1 MNFSNKTQKID
12 ALGALASALCL
23 VHCLATPFL
32 FLGLFGLSNKAES
45 VTPFWGSLDWIFLAI
60 TFFAVFRSAK
70 TTTIPWVRYAF
81 WISWGLLLG
90 FVLNEKSGWI
100 EVEELL
106 ILVPSLSL
114 ICVHLYNLRYCKCEG

>member
-1 MNFSNKTQKID
+1 MNFINKTQKID
-12 ALGALASALCL
+12 ALGVIASALCL

-45 VTPFWGSLDWIFLAI
+45 VTSFWGSLDWIFLAI
-60 TFFAVFRSAK
+60 TFFAVFRSTK

-90 FVLNEKSGWI
+90 FVLNEKIGVVRTGRTAHFDTQS
-100 EVEELL
+100 LL
-106 ILVPSLSL
+106 DRCSPLQLALLQV
-114 ICVHLYNLRYCKCEG
+114 